1 MQLDTE
7 AEVDTEV
14 DADTQADVD
23 VDSEAEIDAEA
34 EMESEAETEV
44 DADGDTKADSEVQ
57 AEAVADIEN
66 TLDKNKGDGEDKSKL
81 IPKST
86 LDVAMAIKQC
96 EAASSGQPL
105 DPNQKHRFVLNT
117 KTNDIKEVDTD

>member
-1 MQLDTE
+1 
-7 AEVDTEV
+7 
-14 DADTQADVD
+14 
-23 VDSEAEIDAEA
+23 
-34 EMESEAETEV
+34 MESEAETEV

-66 TLDKNKGDGEDKSKL
+66 TLDKKKGDGEDKSKL